1 MTAVAPVRFV
11 PVRVTAIPTGPLVG
25 AKLAIVG
32 AVGPV
37 TEKLAEEAALP
48 SGVVTL
54 ILPVVAPLGTVALNC
69 VALNT

>member
-1 MTAVAPVRFV
+1 
-11 PVRVTAIPTGPLVG
+11 VG

-48 SGVVTL
+48 SGVVTV